1 MKKLGSI
8 MLILIMAISTGCS
21 GAKENTTPQINSNT
35 VVESASATAKT
46 SVKTEAKT
54 EAKEETTS
62 AGSSSDEASD
72 IQKNNPIDKVFD
84 NDLFN
89 RSSMN
94 EFNILSALYSGTWN
108 NELKNI
114 SENIRKCYTFPED
127 QKMLDE
133 YVASCEDL
141 AQKASALELLN
152 WQHTLD
158 SPGKRGSS
166 MGAAGATRM
175 AEAKIYKDAVLHLIG
190 HFNSM
195 PDRSGEKYQFMYKN
209 IGSELDKL
217 KASIP
222 LESLS
227 IHFGDKIKVST
238 KKGFENYY
246 FRQMLIDSDYKLAV
260 CGENKDFCQQT
271 ILLDINQII

>member
-21 GAKENTTPQINSNT
+21 GAKENTTPKINSNT

-46 SVKTEAKT
+46 SVKTEAK
-54 EAKEETTS
+54 AETTS
-62 AGSSSDEASD
+62 AGSSSDEALD

-89 RSSMN
+89 RASMN

-114 SENIRKCYTFPED
+114 SASIRKCYTFPED

-133 YVASCEDL
+133 YVASSEDL

-195 PDRSGEKYQFMYKN
+195 PDRSGEKYQFIYKDQ
-209 IGSELDKL
+209 GSELDKI
-217 KASIP
+217 KAA
-222 LESLS
+222 
-227 IHFGDKIKVST
+227 K
-238 KKGFENYY
+238 N
-246 FRQMLIDSDYKLAV
+246 
-260 CGENKDFCQQT
+260 N
-271 ILLDINQII
+271 